1 MLRPV
6 LAGSMVAAAFL
17 VAVPAAAVAE
27 PAKAPAPPTDDGFPL
42 EDYLRGV
49 LQGKLFVG
57 GAPQAIL
64 GGKTKDKTTIVDGK
78 AHFQPQLALRRVGR
92 DDGKGRFLVL
102 KSRSYGSALAY
113 VLKLNQGLVRF
124 FQIAFPQAIGGT
136 KFPPMYASLSYTFEV
151 APDSPSPAFQEVGVA
166 SAPHP
171 NKALARKGVSLV
183 TFKKGLTPGTY
194 IVRVTTEAD
203 CCFDAKGHPH
213 PLKRLY
219 DAYETATGAIE
230 WAKLALAPGEV
241 VLEAAVEAAIE
252 KLVDAASD
260 GNKLAQKA
268 LTTRALK
275 EKFFVDTLDKA
286 VKSALTKSEL
296 VVKFTVPTKVP
307 DLRFLTQAEAE
318 ARLKAHFLR
327 WTWRYEP
334 TRTPEFVGKVK
345 SQSIKPNQKLPVG
358 TRIFVRLYTVTDLSP
373 TPKPTPKPTPP
384 PPGTS
389 VPFGAPKVVERI
401 KSLGFQY
408 EPFNVVAC
416 DTRVAG
422 ACDPGN
428 ARSQLR
434 EAARWFCTRPGTSAP
449 PSGANIGQRIGGQAA
464 PYRGESPTNPGTTRL
479 TTVGER
485 WVVASGPGAGLVGYT
500 YVANVFA
507 SINCLR

>member
-1 MLRPV
+1 MLRLV
-6 LAGSMVAAAFL
+6 VAGSLVAAALL
-17 VAVPAAAVAE
+17 VAVPAAAFVE

-42 EDYLRGV
+42 EDYFRDV
-49 LQGKLFVG
+49 FRGKLFVG
-57 GAPQAIL
+57 GAPAAVV
-64 GGKTKDKTTIVDGK
+64 GAKTKDKTTIVGGK

-113 VLKLNQGLVRF
+113 VIKLNKGVIRF
-124 FQIAFPQAIGGT
+124 LQIAFPKAIGGT

-151 APDSPSPAFQEVGVA
+151 APDSPSPAFEKVGVA

-171 NKALARKGVSLV
+171 DKTLARKGVSLV

-194 IVRVTTEAD
+194 IVRVTVEAD
-203 CCFDAKGHPH
+203 CCFNEMGKPH

-230 WAKLALAPGEV
+230 WAKLAAAPVEA
-241 VLEAAVEAAIE
+241 VLEEAVAKGLEVLIDAAANGDPKAIATLGKQATREQVVANAIE
-252 KLVDAASD
+252 V
-260 GNKLAQKA
+260 
-268 LTTRALK
+268 
-275 EKFFVDTLDKA
+275 A
-286 VKSALTKSEL
+286 VKSALTKTEL

-307 DLRFLTQAEAE
+307 DVRGLTQKDAK
-318 ARLKAHFLR
+318 ARMDAHFLR
-327 WTWRYEP
+327 IKWLYEP
-334 TRTPEFVGKVK
+334 TRTPEFVGTVK
-345 SQSIKPNQKLPVG
+345 SQGIKPNQKRPVG
-358 TRIFVRLYTVTDLSP
+358 TTVTLRVYTATAVPPP
-373 TPKPTPKPTPP
+373 TTTTP

-389 VPFGAPKVVERI
+389 VPFGAPKVVDRI
-401 KSLGFQY
+401 KALGFQY

-422 ACDPGN
+422 ACDPRN

-479 TTVGER
+479 TTPGER

-500 YVANVFA
+500 AVANVFA
-507 SINCLR
+507 SINCVR